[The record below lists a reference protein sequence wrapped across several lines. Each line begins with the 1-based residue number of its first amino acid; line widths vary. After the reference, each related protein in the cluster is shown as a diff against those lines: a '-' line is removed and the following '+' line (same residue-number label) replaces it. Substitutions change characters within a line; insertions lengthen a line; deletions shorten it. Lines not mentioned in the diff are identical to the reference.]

1 MLFPLFLILFLIQF
15 FNKFLIKFL
24 LIVVTYY
31 WPWYQSKILMLF
43 FISLYKTRIRNSRK
57 GSYANKSKT
66 ILNVNLI
73 YSSQLLLRPLW
84 RLLVGSAWTTQR
96 KRLRKS
102 RESRDHS
109 VEYIVTYQTVFLN
122 DQYFFNIS
130 SFFFLF

>member
-1 MLFPLFLILFLIQF
+1 
-15 FNKFLIKFL
+15 
-24 LIVVTYY
+24 
-31 WPWYQSKILMLF
+31 MLF

-102 RESRDHS
+102 RESRPQRRIHCHVPNCVS
-109 VEYIVTYQTVFLN
+109 QRSIFLRYFFFFFSFLN
-122 DQYFFNIS
+122 ILLLF
-130 SFFFLF
+130 SFFFFFFFIFFRKRLGCFARL